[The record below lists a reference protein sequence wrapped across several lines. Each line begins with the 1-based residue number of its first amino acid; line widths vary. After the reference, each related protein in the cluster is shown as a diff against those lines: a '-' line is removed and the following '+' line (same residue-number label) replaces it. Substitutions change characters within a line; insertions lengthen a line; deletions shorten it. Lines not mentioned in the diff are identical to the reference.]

1 VQTRPTIGRC
11 PGYDAARVPSSS
23 PQAADETV
31 SDRLGRLDL
40 PEGYP
45 QVFGKY
51 VLVRPMARGGM
62 GELFIAAAGE
72 TGGFEKLC
80 VVKKVLHSLEDG
92 AVHRRFLDEAKVV
105 VRLNHANLV
114 QVFDAGKVDEEYYLA
129 MELVEGK
136 DLRAVW
142 NRCAQLH
149 RRIPVDIAIFV
160 IREVLRG
167 LHYVHDAMSL
177 DLVHRDI
184 SPPNVLVGYRG
195 DVKLT
200 DFGLAKSSIKREMTS
215 PGVVFGRYSYLSP
228 EQAKG
233 LPADRR
239 TDIYACAIVLW
250 ELLTGRQLFPSGGRS
265 HTEALEAVRNPK
277 AQPPSSLVPG
287 IPDGLDEIV
296 LRGLAR
302 DREDRYQ
309 KAGEFRAALSDILAK
324 NFPAADADRV
334 AEFMRDI
341 FAREAKME
349 QADYLDLSSHDF
361 SELRAQ
367 GDESELISIS
377 DVVASL
383 ERPRSTMELGDSD
396 IVELG
401 ARGGGRWDE
410 KRDAASLAEAAE
422 SWVGRV
428 IAQRYRVESL
438 IGVGGMGAV
447 FRVKHLALGKTFA
460 LKVLHS
466 HYTRDA
472 DVISRFM
479 REARAAS
486 QTGHP
491 HIIDVLDVGT
501 TEEGDVY
508 FVMELLEGH
517 NLGETVKREGP
528 LAVRRA
534 VHIARQVCQALSAA
548 HAAGIIHR
556 DLKSENIILTP
567 RGKDPDFVKVLDFGI
582 CKQMDGES
590 GTTSPG
596 LIMGSPDYMA
606 PEQGAGLDATIASD
620 IYALGC
626 ILFEMLTG
634 RMPFEGRNAV
644 DVLMQ
649 KGAREADTVTVYRP
663 EVPQP
668 VASAIARCLKR
679 QPGDRPPSM
688 RSLEYELTRAIDG
701 RATAVANVLGMEP
714 GGPGGPGGD
723 DRGDEAGAS
732 LSMNRAAIATM
743 GEGVYGGDYEKQE
756 FTQIAPP
763 PRRPAQLTDSQPSI
777 PPGTPQPAQHG
788 GSDMVD
794 VTPKRASAMRA
805 LFFTALGGAL
815 AVGVLALAMPGG
827 LSSLFGGSDE
837 TPKKPAAGK
846 ANGGDDG
853 KAAPTKA
860 EPAVGP
866 SPDVPA
872 PAPEADTKPT
882 PEPPVEPDLGTPDTA
897 PAVEPDTSPGE
908 ATAGAE
914 QKPKDAE
921 AIVVLAEAALEA
933 RRWTDPPDESLAKY
947 LSDLQLVAP
956 DDKSLARLRKEAAE
970 ALLPEGEKALKKK
983 QWAEAVVAYRNL
995 RSIWPDHPE
1004 AREGLVAAL
1013 AGQARVLRK
1022 LKDFEGALRT
1032 ADEWLNVEP
1041 NDFDALMLR
1050 GDVLF
1055 SLSRFGEAKDA
1066 YRAARKEKPRSK
1078 AAKEKFF
1085 KASYRAKKAGR

>member
-1 VQTRPTIGRC
+1 M
-11 PGYDAARVPSSS
+11 
-23 PQAADETV
+23 

-40 PEGYP
+40 PDGYP
-45 QVFGKY
+45 EVFGKY

-114 QVFDAGKVDEEYYLA
+114 QVFDAGKVNEEYYLA

-167 LHYVHDAMSL
+167 LDYVHDAMGL

-277 AQPPSSLVPG
+277 APSPSSLVPG
-287 IPDGLDEIV
+287 IPDGLDEVV

-302 DREDRYQ
+302 DRDDRYQ
-309 KAGEFRAALSDILAK
+309 SAGEFRAALSELLAK

-341 FAREAKME
+341 FSREAKME
-349 QADYLDLSSHDF
+349 QRDYLDLSSHDF
-361 SELRAQ
+361 SDLRAQ

-401 ARGGGRWDE
+401 GRAGGRWDE

-422 SWVGRV
+422 QWVGRV
-428 IAQRYRVESL
+428 VSQRYRVESL

-501 TEEGDVY
+501 NDEGDVY
-508 FVMELLEGH
+508 FVMELLEGQ
-517 NLGETVKREGP
+517 NLGETIKREGP

-634 RMPFEGRNAV
+634 RMPFRGRNAV

-668 VASAIARCLKR
+668 VASAIGRCLRR

-701 RATAVANVLGMEP
+701 RATAVANVLGMEA
-714 GGPGGPGGD
+714 GGD
-723 DRGDEAGAS
+723 DRGDDAGAS
-732 LSMNRAAIATM
+732 LSMNRAAIATARDRG
-743 GEGVYGGDYEKQE
+743 GEGIYGRDYEKHE
-756 FTQIAPP
+756 FTQIAPA
-763 PRRPAQLTDSQPSI
+763 PRSPAQLTNSQPVV
-777 PPGTPQPAQHG
+777 PAQAGAPQAEQHG
-788 GSDMVD
+788 TSDVVD
-794 VTPKRASAMRA
+794 VAPQQGSAVRA

-815 AVGVLALAMPGG
+815 AVGVLAMLMPGG
-827 LSSLFGGSDE
+827 IGSLFGSG
-837 TPKKPAAGK
+837 P
-846 ANGGDDG
+846 GDG
-853 KAAPTKA
+853 EA
-860 EPAVGP
+860 PAVGGSQQGSSAEAEVP
-866 SPDVPA
+866 SGASGEAVPAPVAKADVPA
-872 PAPEADTKPT
+872 AEPDPQPAAVLDVGSDVIQVDEVPEGEHGDSDRRAEAPKEPEAF
-882 PEPPVEPDLGTPDTA
+882 VA
-897 PAVEPDTSPGE
+897 
-908 ATAGAE
+908 
-914 QKPKDAE
+914 
-921 AIVVLAEAALEA
+921 LAEAALEA
-933 RRWTDPPDESLAKY
+933 RRWTDPPETSLAAH
-947 LSDLQLVAP
+947 LSALQLVAP
-956 DDKSLARLRKEAAE
+956 EDPALSRLRKEAAE
-970 ALLPEGEKALKKK
+970 VLLPDGEEALKKK
-983 QWAEAVVAYRNL
+983 KWADAVVAYRNL

-1004 AREGLVAAL
+1004 AREGLVSAL
-1013 AGQARVLRK
+1013 GGQARVLRR
-1022 LKDFEGALRT
+1022 LDDHEGALKA
-1032 ADEWLNVEP
+1032 ADEWLNVAP
-1041 NDFDALMLR
+1041 NAFDALMLR
-1050 GDVLF
+1050 GDILF
-1055 SLSRFGEAKDA
+1055 TLGRFAEAKEA

-1085 KASYRAKKAGR
+1085 KASYRDRKEKG

>member
-1 VQTRPTIGRC
+1 MHRARPTGRC
-11 PGYDAARVPSSS
+11 PGYDASRVPGSS
-23 PQAADETV
+23 PHAADETV

-40 PEGYP
+40 PDGYP
-45 QVFGKY
+45 EVFGKY

-114 QVFDAGKVDEEYYLA
+114 QVFDAGKVDDEYYLA

-167 LHYVHDAMSL
+167 LHYVHDAMGL

-277 AQPPSSLVPG
+277 AQAPSSLVPG
-287 IPDGLDEIV
+287 IPDGLDEVV

-309 KAGEFRAALSDILAK
+309 KAGDFRAALSEILAK

-349 QADYLDLSSHDF
+349 QRDYLDLSSHDF
-361 SELRAQ
+361 SDLRAQ

-401 ARGGGRWDE
+401 ERAGARWDE

-422 SWVGRV
+422 RWVGRV
-428 IAQRYRVESL
+428 VSQRYRVESL

-501 TEEGDVY
+501 NDEGDVY
-508 FVMELLEGH
+508 FVMELLEGQ
-517 NLGETVKREGP
+517 NLGETIKREGP

-634 RMPFEGRNAV
+634 RMPFQGRNAV

-668 VASAIARCLKR
+668 VASAIGRCLRR

-701 RATAVANVLGMEP
+701 RATAVANVLGMEA
-714 GGPGGPGGD
+714 GGD
-723 DRGDEAGAS
+723 DRGEEAGAS
-732 LSMNRAAIATM
+732 LSMNRAAIATAFDRG
-743 GEGVYGGDYEKQE
+743 GEGIYGRDYEKHE
-756 FTQIAPP
+756 FTQVAPA
-763 PRRPAQLTDSQPSI
+763 PRSPAQLTGSQPAV
-777 PPGTPQPAQHG
+777 PPQPGAPQPAPQG
-788 GSDMVD
+788 ASDSVE
-794 VTPKRASAMRA
+794 VTQKHRPAVRAV
-805 LFFTALGGAL
+805 FFTALGGAL
-815 AVGVLALAMPGG
+815 AVGVLALLMPGG
-827 LSSLFGGSDE
+827 LTSLLGSDDDE
-837 TPKKPAAGK
+837 TGSSSSVADRQPAEQAKPPGPTESDAAVPASPKLDVPAQPEAQPVPDVGSDVIQV
-846 ANGGDDG
+846 DD
-853 KAAPTKA
+853 ASDAA
-860 EPAVGP
+860 EPA
-866 SPDVPA
+866 
-872 PAPEADTKPT
+872 
-882 PEPPVEPDLGTPDTA
+882 
-897 PAVEPDTSPGE
+897 
-908 ATAGAE
+908 GAE
-914 QKPKDAE
+914 VPKEPA
-921 AIVVLAEAALEA
+921 ALVTLAEAALEA
-933 RRWTDPPDESLAKY
+933 RRWTDPAETSLAAH
-947 LSDLQLVAP
+947 LSALQLMAP
-956 DDKSLARLRKEAAE
+956 EDPAIARLRKEAAE
-970 ALLPEGEKALKKK
+970 VLVPEGEKALKKK
-983 QWAEAVVAYRNL
+983 RWVDAVVAYRNL
-995 RSIWPDHPE
+995 RAVWPDHAE

-1013 AGQARVLRK
+1013 SGQARVLRR
-1022 LKDFEGALRT
+1022 LDDHEGALKT

-1041 NDFDALMLR
+1041 SAFDALMLR
-1050 GDVLF
+1050 GDMLF
-1055 SLSRFGEAKDA
+1055 ALARYADAKEA
-1066 YRAARKEKPRSK
+1066 YRAARKKKPRSK
-1078 AAKEKFF
+1078 VAKEKFF
-1085 KASYRAKKAGR
+1085 KASYRARKEKG

>member
-1 VQTRPTIGRC
+1 MT
-11 PGYDAARVPSSS
+11 
-23 PQAADETV
+23 
-31 SDRLGRLDL
+31 DRLGQVDL

-45 QVFGKY
+45 EVFGKY

-62 GELFIAAAGE
+62 GELFIAASGE

-114 QVFDAGKVDEEYYLA
+114 QVFDAGKVNEEYYLA

-149 RRIPVDIAIFV
+149 RRIPVDIAIFIV
-160 IREVLRG
+160 REVLRG
-167 LHYVHDAMSL
+167 LHYVHDAMGL

-265 HTEALEAVRNPK
+265 HTEALDAVRNPK
-277 AQPPSSLVPG
+277 ADAPSSLVPG
-287 IPDGLDEIV
+287 IPDGLDDIV
-296 LRGLAR
+296 LRGLTQ

-309 KAGEFRAALSDILAK
+309 AAGEFRAALSDILAK

-349 QADYLDLSSHDF
+349 QRDYLELSSHDF
-361 SELRAQ
+361 SDLRA
-367 GDESELISIS
+367 GGGESELISIS

-383 ERPRSTMELGDSD
+383 SEPPRLELGDSD
-396 IVELG
+396 IVELEG
-401 ARGGGRWDE
+401 RGGSRWDE
-410 KRDAASLAEAAE
+410 KPDAASLAEAAE
-422 SWVGRV
+422 TWVGRV
-428 IAQRYRVESL
+428 IAQRYRIESL

-447 FRVKHLALGKTFA
+447 FRVKHLVLGKTFA

-472 DVISRFM
+472 DVITRFM

-501 TEEGDVY
+501 NDEGDVY
-508 FVMELLEGH
+508 FVMELLEGQ
-517 NLGETVKREGP
+517 NLGEAIKREGP
-528 LAVRRA
+528 FAVRRA
-534 VHIARQVCQALSAA
+534 VHIARQICQALSAA

-590 GTTSPG
+590 ETTSPG

-626 ILFEMLTG
+626 ILFEMLAG
-634 RMPFEGRNAV
+634 RMPFQGRNAV

-649 KGAREADTVTVYRP
+649 KGARDADTVTVYRP
-663 EVPQP
+663 EVPTP
-668 VASAIARCLKR
+668 VASAIGRCLKR

-701 RATAVANVLGMEP
+701 RASAVANVLGMEP
-714 GGPGGPGGD
+714 SDERPD
-723 DRGDEAGAS
+723 DAGAS

-743 GEGVYGGDYEKQE
+743 GEGVYGRDYEQQD

-763 PRRPAQLTDSQPSI
+763 PRDPALLTDSQPVV
-777 PPGTPQPAQHG
+777 PPAGAPQAAVTDTSDVVEVAPAK
-788 GSDMVD
+788 
-794 VTPKRASAMRA
+794 PRSAVRA
-805 LFFTALGGAL
+805 LLLVALGGAL
-815 AVGVLALAMPGG
+815 AVGALAVAMPGG
-827 LSSLFGGSDE
+827 VGNLFGGESTD
-837 TPKKPAAGK
+837 TGGDRPSPAKPPVPPAHEAKTDNAAGS
-846 ANGGDDG
+846 
-853 KAAPTKA
+853 PSI
-860 EPAVGP
+860 PA
-866 SPDVPA
+866 PDVPA
-872 PAPEADTKPT
+872 PGAPKSDIGAAA
-882 PEPPVEPDLGTPDTA
+882 VPDSEVIDVGDDVP
-897 PAVEPDTSPGE
+897 
-908 ATAGAE
+908 
-914 QKPKDAE
+914 PKDAGVPSKPVDDE
-921 AIVVLAEAALEA
+921 DYEDPQAVVALAEAALA
-933 RRWTDPPDESLAKY
+933 AKRWTTPSKDSLASHLSRLQLLAPGDESI
-947 LSDLQLVAP
+947 
-956 DDKSLARLRKEAAE
+956 ARLRKDAAE

-983 QWAEAVVAYRNL
+983 RWTDAVVAHRNL
-995 RSIWPDHPE
+995 HSIWPDHAE
-1004 AREGLVAAL
+1004 AREGLVQAL
-1013 AGQARVLRK
+1013 SGQARVLRK
-1022 LKDFEGALRT
+1022 LDDHEGGLAS
-1032 ADEWLNVEP
+1032 ADEWLNVQP
-1041 NDFDALMLR
+1041 NDFDALILR
-1050 GDVLF
+1050 GDM
-1055 SLSRFGEAKDA
+1055 LSALARHAEAKEA
-1066 YRAARKEKPRSK
+1066 YRLARKEKPRSK
-1078 AAKEKFF
+1078 VAKEKFF
-1085 KASYRAKKAGR
+1085 KASRRARKAN

>member
-1 VQTRPTIGRC
+1 M
-11 PGYDAARVPSSS
+11 
-23 PQAADETV
+23 
-31 SDRLGRLDL
+31 SDRLGRVDL

-45 QVFGKY
+45 EVFGKY

-62 GELFIAAAGE
+62 GELFIAASGE

-160 IREVLRG
+160 VREVLRG
-167 LHYVHDAMSL
+167 LHYVHDAMGL

-265 HTEALEAVRNPK
+265 HTEALDAVRNPK
-277 AQPPSSLVPG
+277 AEAPSSLVPG

-296 LRGLAR
+296 LRGLTR

-309 KAGEFRAALSDILAK
+309 AAGDFRAALSDILAK

-349 QADYLDLSSHDF
+349 QRDYLDLSSHDF
-361 SELRAQ
+361 SDLRAQ

-383 ERPRSTMELGDSD
+383 HQKPRSTMELGDSD
-396 IVELG
+396 IVELEG
-401 ARGGGRWDE
+401 RGGSRWDE
-410 KRDAASLAEAAE
+410 KPDAASLAEAAGT
-422 SWVGRV
+422 WVGRV

-447 FRVKHLALGKTFA
+447 FRVKHLVLGKTFA

-472 DVISRFM
+472 DVITRFM

-501 TEEGDVY
+501 NDEGDVY
-508 FVMELLEGH
+508 FVMELLEGQ
-517 NLGETVKREGP
+517 NLGEAIKREGP

-590 GTTSPG
+590 ETTSPG

-634 RMPFEGRNAV
+634 RMPFQGRNAV

-663 EVPQP
+663 EVPTP
-668 VASAIARCLKR
+668 VASAIGRCLKR

-701 RATAVANVLGMEP
+701 RASAVANVLGMEAADERP
-714 GGPGGPGGD
+714 D
-723 DRGDEAGAS
+723 DAGAS

-743 GEGVYGGDYEKQE
+743 GDGVYGRDYEQQD

-763 PRRPAQLTDSQPSI
+763 PRNPALLTDSQPAV
-777 PPGTPQPAQHG
+777 PAAG
-788 GSDMVD
+788 APKKRARSSSSDAVD
-794 VTPKRASAMRA
+794 VAPAKPRSAVRGV
-805 LFFTALGGAL
+805 LLVALGGAL
-815 AVGVLALAMPGG
+815 AVGVLAMVMPGG
-827 LSSLFGGSDE
+827 LGRLFGDGAE
-837 TPKKPAAGK
+837 ERTPKEREGKTPTAPKENDKVGVPPTTASPDLPAPAGAK
-846 ANGGDDG
+846 SDVGAAAAEADAVEVPPEEPVADPVADP
-853 KAAPTKA
+853 AAPTKA
-860 EPAVGP
+860 A
-866 SPDVPA
+866 
-872 PAPEADTKPT
+872 ADEEDEDP
-882 PEPPVEPDLGTPDTA
+882 
-897 PAVEPDTSPGE
+897 
-908 ATAGAE
+908 
-914 QKPKDAE
+914 Q
-921 AIVVLAEAALEA
+921 AIVALAEAALEA
-933 RRWTDPPDESLAKY
+933 KRWTTPSKDSLASH
-947 LSDLQLVAP
+947 LSRLQLLAP
-956 DDKSLARLRKEAAE
+956 GDESLARLRKEAAQT
-970 ALLPEGEKALKKK
+970 LLPEGDKALKKK
-983 QWAEAVVAYRNL
+983 RWADAVVAYRNL
-995 RSIWPDHPE
+995 RSIWPDHAE
-1004 AREGLVAAL
+1004 AREGLVQAL
-1013 AGQARVLRK
+1013 SGQARVLRK
-1022 LKDFEGALRT
+1022 LDDHEGGLAS
-1032 ADEWLNVEP
+1032 ADEWLNVQP
-1041 NDFDALMLR
+1041 NEFDALMLR
-1050 GDVLF
+1050 GDMLYA
-1055 SLSRFGEAKDA
+1055 LSRWAEAKET
-1066 YRAARKEKPRSK
+1066 YRLARKEKPRSK
-1078 AAKEKFF
+1078 VAKEKFF
-1085 KASYRAKKAGR
+1085 KASRRARKAK

>member
-1 VQTRPTIGRC
+1 MTKSRRTQGRG
-11 PGYDAARVPSSS
+11 PGYNPPRVPSSS
-23 PQAADETV
+23 PQAADE
-31 SDRLGRLDL
+31 SGRDPLGRLDL
-40 PEGYP
+40 PDGYP

-51 VLVRPMARGGM
+51 VIVRPMARGGM
-62 GELFIAAAGE
+62 GELFIAASGE

-105 VRLNHANLV
+105 VRLNHSNLV
-114 QVFDAGKVDEEYYLA
+114 QVFDAGKVNEDYYLA

-160 IREVLRG
+160 VREVLRG
-167 LHYVHDAMSL
+167 LHYVHDAMGL

-277 AQPPSSLVPG
+277 AEAPSSLVPG
-287 IPDGLDEIV
+287 IPDRLDEIV
-296 LRGLAR
+296 LRGLTR

-309 KAGEFRAALSDILAK
+309 AAEDFRVELSDILAK
-324 NFPAADADRV
+324 NFPTADADRV

-341 FAREAKME
+341 FAREAKLE
-349 QADYLDLSSHDF
+349 QRDYHELSSHDF
-361 SELRAQ
+361 SDLRAR
-367 GDESELISIS
+367 GEASELISIS

-383 ERPRSTMELGDSD
+383 NETPRPTMELGESD
-396 IVELG
+396 IVELEG
-401 ARGGGRWDE
+401 RGGRRWDE
-410 KRDAASLAEAAE
+410 KPDAASLAEAAE
-422 SWVGRV
+422 TWVGRV

-447 FRVKHLALGKTFA
+447 FAVKHLVLGKTFA

-472 DVISRFM
+472 DVIARFM

-501 TEEGDVY
+501 NEQGDVY
-508 FVMELLEGH
+508 FVMELLEGQ
-517 NLGETVKREGP
+517 NLDEAVKREGP

-606 PEQGAGLDATIASD
+606 PEQGAGLEATIASD

-634 RMPFEGRNAV
+634 RMPFQGRNAV

-649 KGAREADTVTVYRP
+649 KGARDADTVTVYRP
-663 EVPQP
+663 EVPTP
-668 VASAIARCLKR
+668 VAAAIGRCLKR

-701 RATAVANVLGMEP
+701 RATAVANVLGM
-714 GGPGGPGGD
+714 GPSD
-723 DRGDEAGAS
+723 DRPDEAGAS
-732 LSMNRAAIATM
+732 LSMNRAAIATL
-743 GEGVYGGDYEKQE
+743 GDGFYGHDYEQQE

-763 PRRPAQLTDSQPSI
+763 PRNPALLTDSL
-777 PPGTPQPAQHG
+777 PAVSAAGGAKAKAGRSARSDGLHG
-788 GSDMVD
+788 AQSKPRSPV
-794 VTPKRASAMRA
+794 RA
-805 LFFTALGGAL
+805 LLLVALGGAL
-815 AVGVLALAMPGG
+815 AVGVLAVVMPGG
-827 LSSLFGGSDE
+827 VDGLI
-837 TPKKPAAGK
+837 
-846 ANGGDDG
+846 GDDSEATG
-853 KAAPTKA
+853 TDAGSTPTSVPGAADSNDAGGVRAATPPP
-860 EPAVGP
+860 ERPARGTLDLGVE
-866 SPDVPA
+866 VPA
-872 PAPEADTKPT
+872 SALVEDARVKDTPLPGAPGKDEADDDDEDEDPEAL
-882 PEPPVEPDLGTPDTA
+882 VA
-897 PAVEPDTSPGE
+897 
-908 ATAGAE
+908 
-914 QKPKDAE
+914 
-921 AIVVLAEAALEA
+921 LAEAALA
-933 RRWTDPPDESLAKY
+933 AKRWTTPSKDSLASH
-947 LSDLQLVAP
+947 LSRLQLLAP
-956 DDKSLARLRKEAAE
+956 GDESLARLRKDAAA
-970 ALLPEGEKALKKK
+970 ALLPEGEDALAKKR
-983 QWAEAVVAYRNL
+983 WAEAVIAYRNL
-995 RSIWPDHPE
+995 RSIWPDHTE
-1004 AREGLVAAL
+1004 AREGLVQAL

-1022 LKDFEGALRT
+1022 LDDHEGALAS
-1032 ADEWLNVEP
+1032 ADEWLNVQP

-1050 GDVLF
+1050 GDML
-1055 SLSRFGEAKDA
+1055 SALSRHDEAKET
-1066 YRAARKEKPRSK
+1066 YRLARKEKPRSR

-1085 KASYRAKKAGR
+1085 KASRQVRKAK

>member
-1 VQTRPTIGRC
+1 M
-11 PGYDAARVPSSS
+11 
-23 PQAADETV
+23 

-40 PEGYP
+40 PDGYP
-45 QVFGKY
+45 EVFGKY

-114 QVFDAGKVDEEYYLA
+114 QVFDAGKVDDEYYLA

-167 LHYVHDAMSL
+167 LDYVHDAMGL

-277 AQPPSSLVPG
+277 APSPSSLVPG
-287 IPDGLDEIV
+287 IPEGLDEVV

-309 KAGEFRAALSDILAK
+309 EAGEFRSALSELLAK
-324 NFPAADADRV
+324 NFPASDADRV

-349 QADYLDLSSHDF
+349 QRDYLDLSSHDF
-361 SELRAQ
+361 SSLRGQ

-383 ERPRSTMELGDSD
+383 HKPRSTMELGDSD

-401 ARGGGRWDE
+401 DRAGGRWDE

-422 SWVGRV
+422 EWVGRV
-428 IAQRYRVESL
+428 VSQRYRVESL

-501 TEEGDVY
+501 NDEGDVY
-508 FVMELLEGH
+508 FVMELLEGQ
-517 NLGETVKREGP
+517 NLGETIKREGP

-634 RMPFEGRNAV
+634 RMPFKGRNAV

-668 VASAIARCLKR
+668 VASAIGRCLRR

-701 RATAVANVLGMEP
+701 RATAVANVLGMEA
-714 GGPGGPGGD
+714 GGE
-723 DRGDEAGAS
+723 DRDEAGAS
-732 LSMNRAAIATM
+732 LSMNRAAVATARDRG
-743 GEGVYGGDYEKQE
+743 GEGIYGRDYEKQE

-763 PRRPAQLTDSQPSI
+763 PRNPALLTKSQPVV
-777 PPGTPQPAQHG
+777 PPQAGAPQAAQHG
-788 GSDMVD
+788 SSDAVE
-794 VTPKRASAMRA
+794 VAATQGSAMRA

-815 AVGVLALAMPGG
+815 AIGVLAMLMPGG
-827 LSSLFGGSDE
+827 IGSLFGGDGEGKSEAPALADPQPVSAE
-837 TPKKPAAGK
+837 TAERAVGSGGEAVPTAVPKLDLPAPKPEPEPAAALDVGSEVIQVD
-846 ANGGDDG
+846 ASPEDG
-853 KAAPTKA
+853 SEDAGTPAEAPK
-860 EPAVGP
+860 E
-866 SPDVPA
+866 
-872 PAPEADTKPT
+872 PEAL
-882 PEPPVEPDLGTPDTA
+882 VA
-897 PAVEPDTSPGE
+897 
-908 ATAGAE
+908 
-914 QKPKDAE
+914 
-921 AIVVLAEAALEA
+921 LAEAALEA
-933 RRWTDPPDESLAKY
+933 RRWTDPPETSVAAH
-947 LSDLQLVAP
+947 LSALQLHAP
-956 DDKSLARLRKEAAE
+956 EDPALARLRKEAAE
-970 ALLPEGEKALKKK
+970 VLLPEGEKALKRKK
-983 QWAEAVVAYRNL
+983 WADAVVAFRNL
-995 RSIWPDHPE
+995 RSIWPDHAE
-1004 AREGLVAAL
+1004 SREGLVSAL
-1013 AGQARVLRK
+1013 GGQARVLRR
-1022 LKDFEGALRT
+1022 LDDHEGALKT
-1032 ADEWLNVEP
+1032 ADEWLNVDP
-1041 NDFDALMLR
+1041 NAFDALMLR
-1050 GDVLF
+1050 GDMLF
-1055 SLSRFGEAKDA
+1055 ELGRYADAKQA
-1066 YRAARKEKPRSK
+1066 YRAARKKKPRSK

-1085 KASYRAKKAGR
+1085 KASYRARKKG

>member
-1 VQTRPTIGRC
+1 M
-11 PGYDAARVPSSS
+11 PSSS
-23 PQAADETV
+23 PHAADETV
-31 SDRLGRLDL
+31 SDRLGRVDL

-45 QVFGKY
+45 EVFGKY

-62 GELFIAAAGE
+62 GELFIAASGE

-114 QVFDAGKVDEEYYLA
+114 QVFDAGKVNEEYYLA

-160 IREVLRG
+160 VREVLRG
-167 LHYVHDAMSL
+167 LHYVHDAMGL

-265 HTEALEAVRNPK
+265 HTEALDAVRNPK
-277 AQPPSSLVPG
+277 AEAPSSLVPG

-296 LRGLAR
+296 LRGLTR

-309 KAGEFRAALSDILAK
+309 AAGDFRAALSDILAK

-349 QADYLDLSSHDF
+349 QRDYLELSSHDF
-361 SELRAQ
+361 SDLRAQ
-367 GDESELISIS
+367 GEESELISIS

-383 ERPRSTMELGDSD
+383 HQKPRSTMELGESD
-396 IVELG
+396 IVELEG
-401 ARGGGRWDE
+401 RGGRRWDE
-410 KRDAASLAEAAE
+410 RPDAASLAEAAGT
-422 SWVGRV
+422 WVGRV
-428 IAQRYRVESL
+428 ISQRYRVESL

-447 FRVKHLALGKTFA
+447 FRVKHLVLGKTFA

-472 DVISRFM
+472 DVITRFM

-501 TEEGDVY
+501 NDEGDVY
-508 FVMELLEGH
+508 FVMELLEGQ
-517 NLGETVKREGP
+517 NLGEAIKREGP

-590 GTTSPG
+590 ETTSPG

-634 RMPFEGRNAV
+634 RMPFQGRNAV

-663 EVPQP
+663 EVPNP
-668 VASAIARCLKR
+668 VASAIGRCLKR

-701 RATAVANVLGMEP
+701 RASAVANVLGMEASDERP
-714 GGPGGPGGD
+714 D
-723 DRGDEAGAS
+723 DAGAS

-743 GEGVYGGDYEKQE
+743 GEGVYGRDYEQQD

-763 PRRPAQLTDSQPSI
+763 PRDPAALTNSQPVVP
-777 PPGTPQPAQHG
+777 PPGTPQAALSASSDPVEVAPAESRSPVRG
-788 GSDMVD
+788 ILLV
-794 VTPKRASAMRA
+794 
-805 LFFTALGGAL
+805 ALGGAL
-815 AVGVLALAMPGG
+815 ALGVLAVAMPGG
-827 LSSLFGGSDE
+827 LGRLFGDGSGDRKGDDRGTQE
-837 TPKKPAAGK
+837 PTASKKADPAVVPAPTPPQRPAAVAPAKTDVGT
-846 ANGGDDG
+846 AGGQAEDT
-853 KAAPTKA
+853 AAAQPGGEEVPPG
-860 EPAVGP
+860 EP
-866 SPDVPA
+866 SDVPA
-872 PAPEADTKPT
+872 EVPAG
-882 PEPPVEPDLGTPDTA
+882 EPPVA
-897 PAVEPDTSPGE
+897 PAAPVADDDDEDP
-908 ATAGAE
+908 
-914 QKPKDAE
+914 Q
-921 AIVVLAEAALEA
+921 AIVALAEAALEA
-933 RRWTDPPDESLAKY
+933 QRWTTPSKDSLASH
-947 LSDLQLVAP
+947 LSRLQLLAP
-956 DDKSLARLRKEAAE
+956 GDESLARLRKAAAE
-970 ALLPEGEKALKKK
+970 TLLPEGDKALKKK
-983 QWAEAVVAYRNL
+983 RWADAVVAYRNL
-995 RSIWPDHPE
+995 RSIWPDHAE
-1004 AREGLVAAL
+1004 AREGLLQAL

-1022 LKDFEGALRT
+1022 LDDHEGGLAS
-1032 ADEWLNVEP
+1032 ADEWLNVQP
-1041 NDFDALMLR
+1041 NSFDALMLR
-1050 GDVLF
+1050 GDMLYA
-1055 SLSRFGEAKDA
+1055 LSRWAEAKEA
-1066 YRAARKEKPRSK
+1066 YRLARKEKPRSK

-1085 KASYRAKKAGR
+1085 KASRRARKAK

>member
-1 VQTRPTIGRC
+1 M
-11 PGYDAARVPSSS
+11 
-23 PQAADETV
+23 
-31 SDRLGRLDL
+31 SDRLGRVEL

-45 QVFGKY
+45 EVFGKY

-62 GELFIAAAGE
+62 GELFIAASGE

-160 IREVLRG
+160 VREVLRG
-167 LHYVHDAMSL
+167 LHYVHDAMGL

-265 HTEALEAVRNPK
+265 HTEALDAVRNPK
-277 AQPPSSLVPG
+277 ADAPSSLVPG
-287 IPDGLDEIV
+287 IPDGLDDIV
-296 LRGLAR
+296 LRGLTR

-309 KAGEFRAALSDILAK
+309 AAGEFRAALSDILAK

-349 QADYLDLSSHDF
+349 QRDYLDLSSHDF
-361 SELRAQ
+361 SDLRAQ

-383 ERPRSTMELGDSD
+383 HQKPRSTMELGDSD
-396 IVELG
+396 IVELEG
-401 ARGGGRWDE
+401 RGGSRWDE
-410 KRDAASLAEAAE
+410 RPDAASLAEAAGT
-422 SWVGRV
+422 WVGRV

-447 FRVKHLALGKTFA
+447 FRVKHLVLGKTFA

-472 DVISRFM
+472 DVITRFM

-501 TEEGDVY
+501 NDEGDVY
-508 FVMELLEGH
+508 FVMELLEGQ
-517 NLGETVKREGP
+517 NLGEAIKREGP

-590 GTTSPG
+590 ETTSPG

-634 RMPFEGRNAV
+634 RMPFQGRNAV

-663 EVPQP
+663 EVPTP
-668 VASAIARCLKR
+668 VASAIGRCLKR

-701 RATAVANVLGMEP
+701 RASAVANVLGMEP
-714 GGPGGPGGD
+714 ADERPD
-723 DRGDEAGAS
+723 DAGAS

-743 GEGVYGGDYEKQE
+743 GDGVYGRDYEQQE

-763 PRRPAQLTDSQPSI
+763 PRNPALLTNSRPAV
-777 PPGTPQPAQHG
+777 PPAGTPKAALSA
-788 GSDMVD
+788 GSDAVD
-794 VTPKRASAMRA
+794 VAPAKPRSAVRGV
-805 LFFTALGGAL
+805 LLVALGGAL
-815 AVGVLALAMPGG
+815 AVGVLAMVMPGG
-827 LSSLFGGSDE
+827 VGRLFGDGSDE
-837 TPKKPAAGK
+837 RSADDRGGQTPTTPEENDKLGVPPLTNDLPATAATKSDIG
-846 ANGGDDG
+846 A
-853 KAAPTKA
+853 AAPQA
-860 EPAVGP
+860 DPVEVPPEDSVEEPAEEPVG
-866 SPDVPA
+866 DAAVP
-872 PAPEADTKPT
+872 TKP
-882 PEPPVEPDLGTPDTA
+882 VEDEEDEDPQ
-897 PAVEPDTSPGE
+897 AVV
-908 ATAGAE
+908 A
-914 QKPKDAE
+914 
-921 AIVVLAEAALEA
+921 LAEAALEA
-933 RRWTDPPDESLAKY
+933 KRWTTPSKDSLASH
-947 LSDLQLVAP
+947 LSRLQLLAP
-956 DDKSLARLRKEAAE
+956 GDESLARLRKEAAQT
-970 ALLPEGEKALKKK
+970 LLPEGDKALKKK
-983 QWAEAVVAYRNL
+983 RWAEAVVAYRNL
-995 RSIWPDHPE
+995 RSIWPDHAQ
-1004 AREGLVAAL
+1004 AREGLVQAL

-1022 LKDFEGALRT
+1022 LDDHEGGLAS
-1032 ADEWLNVEP
+1032 ADEWLNVQP
-1041 NDFDALMLR
+1041 NEFDALMLR
-1050 GDVLF
+1050 GDMLYA
-1055 SLSRFGEAKDA
+1055 LSRWAEAKET
-1066 YRAARKEKPRSK
+1066 YRLARKEKPRSK
-1078 AAKEKFF
+1078 LAKEKFF
-1085 KASYRAKKAGR
+1085 KASRRARKAK

>member
-1 VQTRPTIGRC
+1 
-11 PGYDAARVPSSS
+11 
-23 PQAADETV
+23 
-31 SDRLGRLDL
+31 
-40 PEGYP
+40 
-45 QVFGKY
+45 
-51 VLVRPMARGGM
+51 M

-114 QVFDAGKVDEEYYLA
+114 QVFDAGKVDGEYYLA

-149 RRIPVDIAIFV
+149 RRIPVDIAVFV
-160 IREVLRG
+160 VREVLRG
-167 LHYVHDAMSL
+167 LDYVHDAMGL

-265 HTEALEAVRNPK
+265 HTEALQAVRNPN
-277 AQPPSSLVPG
+277 AQAPSSLVPG
-287 IPDGLDEIV
+287 IPDGLDDIV

-302 DREDRYQ
+302 DRESRYQ
-309 KAGEFRAALSDILAK
+309 EAGEFRAALSDILAT
-324 NFPAADADRV
+324 NFPTADADRV

-349 QADYLDLSSHDF
+349 QRDYLDLSSHDF
-361 SELRAQ
+361 STLRSQ

-383 ERPRSTMELGDSD
+383 NEPSRPTMPLGDSD

-401 ARGGGRWDE
+401 GRGGRWDE
-410 KRDAASLAEAAE
+410 RPDAASLKEAAE
-422 SWVGRV
+422 TWVGKV
-428 IAQRYRVESL
+428 VAQRYRVESL

-447 FRVKHLALGKTFA
+447 FRVRHLALGKTFA

-501 TEEGDVY
+501 NEEGDVY
-508 FVMELLEGH
+508 FVMELLEGQ
-517 NLGETVKREGP
+517 NLGEMIKREGP

-556 DLKSENIILTP
+556 DLKSENIILTA

-590 GTTSPG
+590 GSTSPG

-634 RMPFEGRNAV
+634 KMPFQGRNAV

-668 VASAIARCLKR
+668 VSAAIGRCLKR

-701 RATAVANVLGMEP
+701 RATAVANVLGMDA
-714 GGPGGPGGD
+714 GD
-723 DRGDEAGAS
+723 ERHDRSDRPDEAGAS
-732 LSMNRAAIATM
+732 LSMNRAAVATM
-743 GEGVYGGDYEKQE
+743 SSSDGIYGADYEQQS

-763 PRRPAQLTDSQPSI
+763 PREHGGGNGSSAGRSMSPAMLTGSQPVI
-777 PPGTPQPAQHG
+777 PGAGVPGASASSVSG
-788 GSDMVD
+788 GLD
-794 VTPKRASAMRA
+794 VSGGPKKRAAMRA
-805 LFFTALGGAL
+805 LFFTGLGGLL
-815 AVGVLALAMPGG
+815 AVGVLAALVPGG
-827 LSSLFGGSDE
+827 VSSVFG
-837 TPKKPAAGK
+837 
-846 ANGGDDG
+846 GGDDERETSQRG
-853 KAAPTKA
+853 KVVAPTPPGAPAPDVGPGRGDPESDDADPGREAADPNPKTSASAEAEVIEVIEVEPGAKA
-860 EPAVGP
+860 EVP
-866 SPDVPA
+866 SEDPA
-872 PAPEADTKPT
+872 PAIAPVTDGSDADAAAAQ
-882 PEPPVEPDLGTPDTA
+882 DA
-897 PAVEPDTSPGE
+897 QAVV
-908 ATAGAE
+908 A
-914 QKPKDAE
+914 Q
-921 AIVVLAEAALEA
+921 AEAALKA
-933 RRWTDPPDESLAKY
+933 GRWTKPPEDCLAGHLSKLQLIAPGDESLG
-947 LSDLQLVAP
+947 
-956 DDKSLARLRKEAAE
+956 RLRKQSAE
-970 ALLPEGEKALKKK
+970 VLLPQGEKALKKK
-983 QWAEAVVAYRNL
+983 QWADAVVAYRNL
-995 RSIWPDHPE
+995 RSIWPDHVE
-1004 AREGLVAAL
+1004 AREGLVEAL
-1013 AGQARVLRK
+1013 AAQARVLRK
-1022 LKDFEGALRT
+1022 LDDYDGALIS

-1041 NDFDALMLR
+1041 NDFDALLLR
-1050 GDVLF
+1050 GDMLYA
-1055 SLSRFGEAKDA
+1055 LSRYDEAKEA
-1066 YRAARKEKPRSK
+1066 YRQARSEKPRSK
-1078 AAKEKFF
+1078 AAKDKFF
-1085 KASYRAKKAGR
+1085 KAARKARNDQ

>member
-1 VQTRPTIGRC
+1 M
-11 PGYDAARVPSSS
+11 
-23 PQAADETV
+23 
-31 SDRLGRLDL
+31 
-40 PEGYP
+40 
-45 QVFGKY
+45 FGKY

-62 GELFIAAAGE
+62 GELFLAVSGE
-72 TGGFEKLC
+72 TDGFEKLC
-80 VVKKVLHSLEDG
+80 VVKKVLHSLSDA

-114 QVFDAGKVDEEYYLA
+114 QVFDAGKVDDDYYLA

-149 RRIPVDIAIFV
+149 RRIPVDVAIFV
-160 IREVLRG
+160 VREVLRG
-167 LHYVHDAMSL
+167 LHYVHDAMDL

-184 SPPNVLVGYRG
+184 SPPNLLVGYRG
-195 DVKLT
+195 DIKLT
-200 DFGLAKSSIKREMTS
+200 DFGLAKSSMKREMTS

-228 EQAKG
+228 EQARG
-233 LPADRR
+233 MPADRR
-239 TDIYACAIVLW
+239 TDLYACAIVLW
-250 ELLTGRQLFPSGGRS
+250 ELLTGRQLFPSSGRA
-265 HTEALEAVRNPK
+265 HQEALEAVRNPK
-277 AQPPSSLVPG
+277 VKPPSALVPG
-287 IPDGLDEIV
+287 VPEGMDEVVLSGLAKDPDQRYAKADDFRSALSEI
-296 LRGLAR
+296 LAR
-302 DREDRYQ
+302 D
-309 KAGEFRAALSDILAK
+309 
-324 NFPAADADRV
+324 FPSCDADRV

-349 QADYLDLSSHDF
+349 QRDYLDLSSHDF

-383 ERPRSTMELGDSD
+383 NDPVRQTMPLGDSD

-401 ARGGGRWDE
+401 GNGSRWDE
-410 KRDAASLAEAAE
+410 RPDAASLKEAAE
-422 SWVGRV
+422 AWVGKV
-428 IAQRYRVESL
+428 VAQRYRVESL

-491 HIIDVLDVGT
+491 HIIDVIDVGT
-501 TEEGDVY
+501 NDEGDVY

-517 NLGETVKREGP
+517 NLGEAIKREGP

-556 DLKSENIILTP
+556 DLKSENIILTA

-590 GTTSPG
+590 ASTSPG

-668 VASAIARCLKR
+668 VSAAIGRCLKR

-701 RATAVANVLGMEP
+701 RATAVANVLGMEA
-714 GGPGGPGGD
+714 GD
-723 DRGDEAGAS
+723 ERHDRADRGDDAGAS

-743 GEGVYGGDYEKQE
+743 RGGDGAADDGIYGADYEQQA

-763 PRRPAQLTDSQPSI
+763 PRSPAQLTASRPVVPSSAGA
-777 PPGTPQPAQHG
+777 PHATAASSSG
-788 GSDMVD
+788 GVL
-794 VTPKRASAMRA
+794 VEGRHKKNSAMRA
-805 LFFTALGGAL
+805 LFFTGLGVSL
-815 AVGVLALAMPGG
+815 AVGVFALFIPGG
-827 LSSLFGGSDE
+827 LGSLFGAGDDSAS
-837 TPKKPAAGK
+837 PSQAGK
-846 ANGGDDG
+846 AL
-853 KAAPTKA
+853 APTVSNA
-860 EPAVGP
+860 EPVG
-866 SPDVPA
+866 
-872 PAPEADTKPT
+872 T
-882 PEPPVEPDLGTPDTA
+882 PEPKPEAKQEPKPEPKGSDTSADEAVDPELIEVVEDDPAGNAPSETGAQDGAAGDADPKGTPAIGPVDPKAEDA
-897 PAVEPDTSPGE
+897 PAVV
-908 ATAGAE
+908 A
-914 QKPKDAE
+914 K
-921 AIVVLAEAALEA
+921 AEAALKA
-933 RRWTDPPDESLAKY
+933 GHWTKPTEDCLAVHLSRLQLIAPGDESLG
-947 LSDLQLVAP
+947 
-956 DDKSLARLRKEAAE
+956 RLRKQAAE
-970 ALLPEGEKALKKK
+970 VLLPQAEKALKKK
-983 QWAEAVVAYRNL
+983 KWADAVVAYRDL
-995 RSIWPDHPE
+995 RSIWPDHTE
-1004 AREGLVAAL
+1004 AREGLVGAL
-1013 AGQARVLRK
+1013 SGQARVLRK
-1022 LKDFEGALRT
+1022 LDDYAGALVS

-1041 NDFDALMLR
+1041 NDFDALLLKGDMLFALR
-1050 GDVLF
+1050 
-1055 SLSRFGEAKDA
+1055 RYAEAKEA
-1066 YRAARKEKPRSK
+1066 YRLARKEKPRSK
-1078 AAKEKFF
+1078 AAKDKFF
-1085 KASYRAKKAGR
+1085 KAARKARKTK

>member
-1 VQTRPTIGRC
+1 V
-11 PGYDAARVPSSS
+11 SSPS
-23 PQAADETV
+23 PQAADASV
-31 SDRLGRLDL
+31 SDGLSALEL
-40 PEGYP
+40 PEGFP

-114 QVFDAGKVDEEYYLA
+114 QVFDAGKVNEEYYLA

-167 LHYVHDAMSL
+167 LHYVHDAMGL

-265 HTEALEAVRNPK
+265 HTEALDAVRNPK

-287 IPDGLDEIV
+287 IPEGLDEIV

-309 KAGEFRAALSDILAK
+309 DAGDFRAALSDILAK
-324 NFPAADADRV
+324 NFPTADADRV
-334 AEFMRDI
+334 SEFMRDI
-341 FAREAKME
+341 FAREGKME
-349 QADYLDLSSHDF
+349 QRDYLELSSHDF
-361 SELRAQ
+361 SDLRAQ
-367 GDESELISIS
+367 GDGSELISIS

-383 ERPRSTMELGDSD
+383 EQKPRSTMQLGDSD

-401 ARGGGRWDE
+401 TRRWDE
-410 KRDAASLAEAAE
+410 KPDVDSLAEAAE
-422 SWVGRV
+422 AWVGEV

-447 FRVKHLALGKTFA
+447 FKVKHLVLGKTFA

-491 HIIDVLDVGT
+491 HIIDVLDVGSN
-501 TEEGDVY
+501 EQGDVY
-508 FVMELLEGH
+508 FVMEPLEGQ
-517 NLGETVKREGP
+517 NLAEAIKREGP

-534 VHIARQVCQALSAA
+534 VHIARQVCQALTAA
-548 HAAGIIHR
+548 HGAGIIHR
-556 DLKSENIILTP
+556 DLKSENIMLTP

-606 PEQGAGLDATIASD
+606 PEQGAGLEATIASD

-634 RMPFEGRNAV
+634 RMPFQGRNAV

-663 EVPQP
+663 EVPHA
-668 VASAIARCLKR
+668 VASAITRCLKR

-701 RATAVANVLGMEP
+701 RATAVANVLGMDA
-714 GGPGGPGGD
+714 GD
-723 DRGDEAGAS
+723 DRPDEAGAS

-743 GEGVYGGDYEKQE
+743 GASGGEGVYGRDYEKQD
-756 FTQIAPP
+756 FTQIAPA
-763 PRRPAQLTDSQPSI
+763 PRDPSRVTAPATKPA
-777 PPGTPQPAQHG
+777 TPAATSDDDKESAS
-788 GSDMVD
+788 GS
-794 VTPKRASAMRA
+794 PAMRA
-805 LFFTALGGAL
+805 LFFVALGGVL
-815 AVGVLALAMPGG
+815 AVGVLAVAMPGG
-827 LSSLFGGSDE
+827 LGSLFGSSAE
-837 TPKKPAAGK
+837 TPTEPTPSVAPETPAESPPRGTETPSDPAGVAAKLDVGAAAPSAGNKLDVGAPLEVADEPVLDVGGGAADAVPEPAARPK
-846 ANGGDDG
+846 D
-853 KAAPTKA
+853 
-860 EPAVGP
+860 
-866 SPDVPA
+866 
-872 PAPEADTKPT
+872 PEAL
-882 PEPPVEPDLGTPDTA
+882 VA
-897 PAVEPDTSPGE
+897 
-908 ATAGAE
+908 
-914 QKPKDAE
+914 
-921 AIVVLAEAALEA
+921 LAEAALEA
-933 RRWTDPPDESLAKY
+933 GRWTDPPETSLAAY

-956 DDKSLARLRKEAAE
+956 GDKSLARLRKEAAE
-970 ALLPEGEKALKKK
+970 SLLPVGEKALKKK
-983 QWAEAVVAYRNL
+983 RWAEAVVAYRNL
-995 RSIWPDHPE
+995 RLIWPDHGE
-1004 AREGLVAAL
+1004 AREGLVSAL

-1022 LKDFEGALRT
+1022 HDDHAGALET

-1041 NDFDALMLR
+1041 GDFGALMLR
-1050 GDVLF
+1050 GDMLYVLG
-1055 SLSRFGEAKDA
+1055 RYGEAKEA
-1066 YRAARKEKPRSK
+1066 YRMARKEKPRSK

-1085 KASYRAKKAGR
+1085 KASRKVRRQKK

>member
-1 VQTRPTIGRC
+1 M
-11 PGYDAARVPSSS
+11 
-23 PQAADETV
+23 
-31 SDRLGRLDL
+31 SDRLGRVDL

-45 QVFGKY
+45 EVFGKY

-62 GELFIAAAGE
+62 GELFIAASGE

-114 QVFDAGKVDEEYYLA
+114 QVFDAGKVNEEYYLA

-160 IREVLRG
+160 VREVLRG
-167 LHYVHDAMSL
+167 LHYVHDAMGL

-277 AQPPSSLVPG
+277 AEAPSSLVPG

-296 LRGLAR
+296 LRGLTR

-309 KAGEFRAALSDILAK
+309 AAGEFRAALSDILAK

-349 QADYLDLSSHDF
+349 QRDYLELSSHDF
-361 SELRAQ
+361 SDLRAQ

-383 ERPRSTMELGDSD
+383 HQKPRSTMELGESD
-396 IVELG
+396 IVELEG
-401 ARGGGRWDE
+401 RGGNRWDE
-410 KRDAASLAEAAE
+410 KPDAASLAEAAGT
-422 SWVGRV
+422 WVGRV

-447 FRVKHLALGKTFA
+447 FRVKHLVLGKTFA

-472 DVISRFM
+472 DVIARFM

-501 TEEGDVY
+501 NDEGDVY
-508 FVMELLEGH
+508 FVMELLEGQ
-517 NLGETVKREGP
+517 NLGEAIKREGP

-634 RMPFEGRNAV
+634 RMPFQGRNAV

-663 EVPQP
+663 EVPTP
-668 VASAIARCLKR
+668 VASAIGRCLKR

-701 RATAVANVLGMEP
+701 RASAVANVLGMEASDERP
-714 GGPGGPGGD
+714 
-723 DRGDEAGAS
+723 DEAGAS

-743 GEGVYGGDYEKQE
+743 GDGVYGRDYEQQD

-763 PRRPAQLTDSQPSI
+763 PRDPALLTNSQPVV
-777 PPGTPQPAQHG
+777 PPAGTPQAAASS
-788 GSDMVD
+788 GSDAVD
-794 VTPKRASAMRA
+794 VAAAKPRSAVRGV
-805 LFFTALGGAL
+805 LLVALGGAL
-815 AVGVLALAMPGG
+815 AVGVLAVAMPGG
-827 LSSLFGGSDE
+827 LGRLFGEGTTD
-837 TPKKPAAGK
+837 AAGGTQPPTAAK
-846 ANGGDDG
+846 PGD
-853 KAAPTKA
+853 KVVVP
-860 EPAVGP
+860 PP
-866 SPDVPA
+866 PLSPDVPA
-872 PAPEADTKPT
+872 PAAAKTDVGAAGLAPEGTEPAGVDSGEEKSGDAAVPDSEGAAVVPKPVVDEDDED
-882 PEPPVEPDLGTPDTA
+882 P
-897 PAVEPDTSPGE
+897 
-908 ATAGAE
+908 
-914 QKPKDAE
+914 Q
-921 AIVVLAEAALEA
+921 AIVALAEAALA
-933 RRWTDPPDESLAKY
+933 AKRWTVPSKDSLASH
-947 LSDLQLVAP
+947 LSRLQLLAP
-956 DDKSLARLRKEAAE
+956 GDESLARLRKEAAE
-970 ALLPEGEKALKKK
+970 TLLPEGDKALKKK
-983 QWAEAVVAYRNL
+983 RWADAVVAYRNL
-995 RSIWPDHPE
+995 RSIWPDHAE
-1004 AREGLVAAL
+1004 AREGLVQAL
-1013 AGQARVLRK
+1013 AGQARVLRR
-1022 LKDFEGALRT
+1022 LDDHEGGLAS
-1032 ADEWLNVEP
+1032 ADEWLNVQP

-1050 GDVLF
+1050 GDMLYA
-1055 SLSRFGEAKDA
+1055 LSRWAEAKET
-1066 YRAARKEKPRSK
+1066 YRLARKEKPRSK
-1078 AAKEKFF
+1078 VAKEKFF
-1085 KASYRAKKAGR
+1085 KASRKARKAK

>member
-1 VQTRPTIGRC
+1 M
-11 PGYDAARVPSSS
+11 
-23 PQAADETV
+23 

-40 PEGYP
+40 PDGYP
-45 QVFGKY
+45 EVFGKY

-114 QVFDAGKVDEEYYLA
+114 QVFDAGKVDGEYYLA

-167 LHYVHDAMSL
+167 LHYVHDAMGL

-277 AQPPSSLVPG
+277 APAPSSLVPG
-287 IPDGLDEIV
+287 IPDGLDEVV

-309 KAGEFRAALSDILAK
+309 KAGEFRAALSEILAK

-341 FAREAKME
+341 FSREAKME
-349 QADYLDLSSHDF
+349 QRDYLDLSSHDF
-361 SELRAQ
+361 SDLRAQ

-383 ERPRSTMELGDSD
+383 EKPRSTMELGESD

-401 ARGGGRWDE
+401 DRAGGRWDE

-422 SWVGRV
+422 EWVGRV
-428 IAQRYRVESL
+428 VSQRYRVESL

-501 TEEGDVY
+501 NEEGDVY
-508 FVMELLEGH
+508 FVMELLEGQ
-517 NLGETVKREGP
+517 NLGETIKREGP

-634 RMPFEGRNAV
+634 RMPFQGRNAV

-668 VASAIARCLKR
+668 VASAIGRCLRR

-701 RATAVANVLGMEP
+701 RATAVANVLGMEA
-714 GGPGGPGGD
+714 GGD
-723 DRGDEAGAS
+723 DRGDDAGAS

-743 GEGVYGGDYEKQE
+743 GDGVYGRDYEKHE
-756 FTQIAPP
+756 FTQVAPA
-763 PRRPAQLTDSQPSI
+763 PRNPAQLTGSQPAV
-777 PPGTPQPAQHG
+777 PQQAGAPQAAQHG
-788 GSDMVD
+788 TSDVVD
-794 VTPKRASAMRA
+794 VAPKQGSAVRA

-815 AVGVLALAMPGG
+815 AVGVLAVLMPGG
-827 LSSLFGGSDE
+827 ITSLFGGGD
-837 TPKKPAAGK
+837 
-846 ANGGDDG
+846 DDG
-853 KAAPTKA
+853 KAAP
-860 EPAVGP
+860 AVAGQPGP
-866 SPDVPA
+866 GADAPPSSDSGHEPA
-872 PAPEADTKPT
+872 PAVAPPKLDVAPVEQPK
-882 PEPPVEPDLGTPDTA
+882 PEPEPEPAAKLDAGTDVIQVDEKPGGDADGQTPAEPPNDPVALVKA
-897 PAVEPDTSPGE
+897 
-908 ATAGAE
+908 
-914 QKPKDAE
+914 
-921 AIVVLAEAALEA
+921 AEAALED
-933 RRWTDPPDESLAKY
+933 RRWADPPETSLAAQ
-947 LSDLQLVAP
+947 LSKLRFVAP
-956 DDKSLARLRKEAAE
+956 EDPAIARLQKDAAE
-970 ALLPEGEKALKKK
+970 VLLPEGEKALKKK
-983 QWAEAVVAYRNL
+983 KWADAVVAFRNL
-995 RSIWPDHPE
+995 RLIWPDHPE

-1013 AGQARVLRK
+1013 AGQARVLRR
-1022 LKDFEGALRT
+1022 LDDHEGALKT
-1032 ADEWLNVEP
+1032 ADEWLNVDP
-1041 NDFDALMLR
+1041 NAFDALMLR
-1050 GDVLF
+1050 GDML
-1055 SLSRFGEAKDA
+1055 SLLARHAEAKEA
-1066 YRAARKEKPRSK
+1066 YRAARKKKPRSK

-1085 KASYRAKKAGR
+1085 KASYRARKAKG